1 MAPSPRAPPRG
12 VQRGPHARAGG
23 SERWGDVL
31 QGFWGPF
38 RDNLA
43 QVAGVS
49 MTDVIDVL
57 DERLGAH
64 FFPQACPLQEVCQS
78 ASRCLPGSG
87 VIGAQ
92 LLPPQACPLQEG

>member
-1 MAPSPRAPPRG
+1 MGAVVVRVSGSEHDALAASAAARG
-12 VQRGPHARAGG
+12 AERGRARAGG

-31 QGFWGPF
+31 QGFWAPF

-57 DERLGAH
+57 DARLGAH
-64 FFPQACPLQEVCQS
+64 FFP
-78 ASRCLPGSG
+78 
-87 VIGAQ
+87 
-92 LLPPQACPLQEG
+92 PQACPLYTTVSVS